1 MGEQNRRA
9 TAHGIERA
17 ERQRQAIELRK
28 SGLTYEAIGE
38 HLGISKQSAHEL
50 VGRALERFDST
61 TTEAVEHLR
70 REEAAK
76 LAAVHE
82 VLWPGVMAG
91 DLAVTDRWLKLSARA
106 SQLLGLDRSITQPA
120 EAHLHLHTE
129 VSPSQRPADPV
140 VIAGMRRWA
149 EIARGEAPA
158 GDVIDGEAVDGEP

>member
-1 MGEQNRRA
+1 MGRRQKA
-9 TAHGIERA
+9 TGTHLVLR
-17 ERQRQAIELRK
+17 ERQNKAVQMRRDGATFDEIGAALGITRQA
-28 SGLTYEAIGE
+28 
-38 HLGISKQSAHEL
+38 AHQL
-50 VGRALERFDST
+50 VHRALAEFDTS

-70 REEAAK
+70 REEASK

-129 VSPSQRPADPV
+129 VSPSQGPADPV